1 MMKGDINKLT
11 LLPKPKGIYG
21 NLVVIIKSN
30 NENKAIITKIIIK
43 DEFTF
48 NELLLKYMDVTKK
61 EINKIYKN
69 EIKFIDKNEL

>member
-1 MMKGDINKLT
+1 MKGDINKLT
-11 LLPKPKGIYG
+11 LLPNSKGIYG

-30 NENKAIITKIIIK
+30 KENKAIIRKKIIK
-43 DEFTF
+43 DKF
-48 NELLLKYMDVTKK
+48 NFNDFLLKYKDVTKK